1 MKMDKNVNFEES
13 LAQLEETVSLLE
25 SGDELTLEESLK
37 AFEDGIRL
45 ARSCRQKLDDA
56 ELRIQQLTEDGEE
69 PFDGVRD
76 GTLDQE
82 V

>member
-1 MKMDKNVNFEES
+1 MDNNVNFEES

>member
-1 MKMDKNVNFEES
+1 MDKNVNFEES

-56 ELRIQQLTEDGEE
+56 ELRIQQLTEDGKE

>member
-1 MKMDKNVNFEES
+1 MDKNVNFEKS

-37 AFEDGIRL
+37 AFEDGIHFARL
-45 ARSCRQKLDDA
+45 CRQKLDDA

-69 PFDGVRD
+69 PSYGLGDEIP
-76 GTLDQE
+76 DQ

>member
-1 MKMDKNVNFEES
+1 MDKNVNFEES

>member
-1 MKMDKNVNFEES
+1 MDKNVNFEES

-76 GTLDQE
+76 GTLDQ

>member
-1 MKMDKNVNFEES
+1 MDKNVNFENS

-37 AFEDGIRL
+37 AFEDGIHFARL
-45 ARSCRQKLDDA
+45 CRQKLDDA
-56 ELRIQQLTEDGEE
+56 ELRIQQLTENGEE
-69 PFDGVRD
+69 PFDSLGD
-76 GTLDQE
+76 EIPDQ

>member
-76 GTLDQE
+76 GTLDQ

>member
-1 MKMDKNVNFEES
+1 MDNNVNFEES

-76 GTLDQE
+76 GALDQE

>member
-1 MKMDKNVNFEES
+1 MDKNVNFEKS

-25 SGDELTLEESLK
+25 SGDELTLEDSLK
-37 AFEDGIRL
+37 AFEDGIRF
-45 ARSCRQKLDDA
+45 ARLCRQKLDDA

-69 PFDGVRD
+69 PFDGLRD
-76 GTLDQE
+76 ENPDQ

>member
-1 MKMDKNVNFEES
+1 MDKNVNFEES

-69 PFDGVRD
+69 SFDGVRD

>member
-1 MKMDKNVNFEES
+1 MDKNVNFEKS

-45 ARSCRQKLDDA
+45 ARLCRQKLDDA
-56 ELRIQQLTEDGEE
+56 ELRIQKLTEDGEE
-69 PFDGVRD
+69 PFSTVKD
-76 GTLDQE
+76 E
-82 V
+82 VLEQI